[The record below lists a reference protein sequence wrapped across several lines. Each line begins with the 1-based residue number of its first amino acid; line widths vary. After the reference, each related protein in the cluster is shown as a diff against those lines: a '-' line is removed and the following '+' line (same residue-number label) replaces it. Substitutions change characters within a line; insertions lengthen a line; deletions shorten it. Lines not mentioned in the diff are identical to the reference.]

1 MKKVYGFLM
10 VFVKEQSYT
19 TKNKFIKFNKYM
31 SIKEIMTKYQK
42 LLKDSY
48 IDEKTGQAVLEVSVF
63 SDFLKSSLYSLVN
76 EIKEKTLDKMEE
88 LSNYARENK
97 EDYEAIGEAN
107 FAIAQVK
114 EIYNFLLEL
123 EKTINN
129 I

>member
-1 MKKVYGFLM
+1 
-10 VFVKEQSYT
+10 
-19 TKNKFIKFNKYM
+19 KNKFIKFNKYM

>member
-1 MKKVYGFLM
+1 MKKIYGFPTVL
-10 VFVKEQSYT
+10 VKEQSYT

>member
-1 MKKVYGFLM
+1 MKKIYGFPTVL
-10 VFVKEQSYT
+10 VKEQSYM